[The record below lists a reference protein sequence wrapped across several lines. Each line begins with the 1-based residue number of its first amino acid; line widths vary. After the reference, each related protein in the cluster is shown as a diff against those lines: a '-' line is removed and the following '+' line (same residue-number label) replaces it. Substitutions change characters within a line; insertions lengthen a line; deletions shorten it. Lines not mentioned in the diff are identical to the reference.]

1 MNPLLQDIVE
11 ALGSRPMVQIVILT
25 VNGTQYALIGP
36 VVQDPRS
43 TELSD
48 ITAIEFGD
56 LIPLQLA
63 AKMLSGEYRDGLG
76 EHLQ

>member
-11 ALGSRPMVQIVILT
+11 ALGPRPMVQIVILT
-25 VNGTQYALIGP
+25 VNGTQCALIGP
-36 VVQDPRS
+36 VVQDPRA
-43 TELSD
+43 TELSNV
-48 ITAIEFGD
+48 TAIEFGD